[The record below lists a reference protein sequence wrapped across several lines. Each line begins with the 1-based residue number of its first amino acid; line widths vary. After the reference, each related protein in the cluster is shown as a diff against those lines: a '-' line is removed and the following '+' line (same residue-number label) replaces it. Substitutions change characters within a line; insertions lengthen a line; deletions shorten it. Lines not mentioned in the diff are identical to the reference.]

1 MNLDIV
7 IRTAQFPPAPDM
19 ARGEGG
25 GVSTASLRAKLSRL
39 QIVQLSDR
47 WLTLP
52 INFCFNDGS
61 IFGTCVKPASVI

>member
-25 GVSTASLRAKLSRL
+25 GESVLLHFAQSSLAYKSSSCETGGSLSQLTFVSMT
-39 QIVQLSDR
+39 
-47 WLTLP
+47 
-52 INFCFNDGS
+52 G
-61 IFGTCVKPASVI
+61 IFLVRV